1 MIQFDN
7 TNSVK
12 LKAELAQ
19 LIHGNEGIPNAPLL
33 RPNVVDYAIKQGD
46 RIVITSDRSLLRK
59 GVTGEVTSV
68 IERYPMTRI
77 IVSGLTVFGGE
88 YEKIS

>member
-33 RPNVVDYAIKQGD
+33 RPNVVDYVIKQGD
-46 RIVITSDRSLLRK
+46 RIVITSEQSLLRK
-59 GVTGEVTSV
+59 GVTGEVTSI
-68 IERYPMTRI
+68 IERYPMTKI
-77 IVSGLTVFGGE
+77 ICHGLTIFGGE
-88 YEKIS
+88 YEKI